1 MRVAVARRR
10 HWQSFKRSMVL
21 LHLYAGAALCVLF
34 VSWFVSGV
42 VMMYQGYP
50 GLTARERY
58 AAMPAL
64 QCAHCVIGPIDAL
77 AAAGIVNGTTSPRLG
92 MLRERPIWRAMD
104 STGRWLGV
112 FADDGTRLAPVS
124 PTAGADIA
132 KAFLGEPV
140 SVRYRETLVDADQ
153 WTLTRT
159 VRNQMPLHRY
169 DAGDA
174 AGTRLYVSV
183 HGGEVVSVSTR
194 RERWLSWIGAIPH
207 WIYPTLLRRH
217 AEGWAWLVIALS
229 GLGTVMSLAGV
240 AIGVW
245 QWRWRARRGTRQRRT
260 PYRDL
265 MMRWHHILGLLFGM
279 VTCTWVFSGMMSMNP
294 GSWSPGS
301 SATATQR
308 IAWMGGPLV
317 PDTAAARAV
326 PVAMA
331 WRLLSGAGGGSLK
344 ELQLTRVAG
353 VSYWVGFTAADSS
366 RMLAFDS
373 PDRGAQPAPVVREE
387 FTRAELLTNAARV
400 LPKARMIDVAL
411 LSTYDSYYRDQER
424 LLRLPVLRVK
434 FDDPDR
440 TWLYLDPRT
449 GAIAQRREWKSRLER
464 WLYDGL
470 HDFDFAF
477 LMYRRPLWDM
487 VLITLS
493 IGGALLS
500 VTGVV
505 ISWRYA
511 RATLSGHRRFRK
523 R

>member
-1 MRVAVARRR
+1 M
-10 HWQSFKRSMVL
+10 KRIIVL
-21 LHLYAGAALCVLF
+21 LHLYAGVLLCVLF
-34 VSWFVSGV
+34 LSWFVSGV

-50 GLTARERY
+50 GLTERERM
-58 AAMPAL
+58 AALSPLLCTVCRIGPEEAL
-64 QCAHCVIGPIDAL
+64 Q
-77 AAAGIVNGTTSPRLG
+77 AAGLTAGSTSPRLG
-92 MLRERPIWRAMD
+92 MLRDRPVWRVID
-104 STGRWLGV
+104 STGRWRAV
-112 FADDGTRLAPVS
+112 FADDGTRLAPLS
-124 PTAGADIA
+124 PEAGAEIA
-132 KAFLGEPV
+132 RAFLGET
-140 SVRYRETLVDADQ
+140 SAIRHRETLADADQ
-153 WTLTRT
+153 WTLTRS

-169 DAGDA
+169 DIADA
-174 AGTRLYVSV
+174 EGTRLYVSV
-183 HGGEVVSVSTR
+183 HGGEVVSASTQ

-207 WIYPTLLRRH
+207 WIYPTLLRRQ
-217 AEGWAWLVIALS
+217 ADAWAWLVIALS
-229 GLGTVMSLAGV
+229 GLGTMMSVAGV

-245 QWRWRARRGTRQRRT
+245 QWRWRRRERRGVRQRRT

-265 MMRWHHILGLLFGM
+265 MMRWHHILGLPFGM

-294 GSWSPGS
+294 GRWSPGS
-301 SATATQR
+301 SATGAQR
-308 IAWMGGPLV
+308 IAWMGGPLI
-317 PDTAAARAV
+317 PDTKTARAIT
-326 PVAMA
+326 ADTA
-331 WRLLSGAGGGSLK
+331 WRVLSGSGRKSIK

-353 VSYWVGFTAADSS
+353 VSYWVGFSAADSS

-373 PDRGAQPAPVVREE
+373 SDRGAQRVPVVREE

-400 LPKARMIDVAL
+400 LPKARMTDVAL

-464 WLYDGL
+464 WLYEGL
-470 HDFDFAF
+470 HEFDFAF